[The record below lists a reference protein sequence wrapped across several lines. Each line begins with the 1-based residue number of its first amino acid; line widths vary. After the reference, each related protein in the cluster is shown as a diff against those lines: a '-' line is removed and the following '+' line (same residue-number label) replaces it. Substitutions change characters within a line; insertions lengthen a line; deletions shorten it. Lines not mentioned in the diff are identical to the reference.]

1 MWLALALLHDAERA
15 GDVTG
20 YLLKHYPWA
29 VDAVKECN
37 RGTHSGKVYGD
48 MREFIRSV
56 EQLTK
61 KMLEA
66 H

>member
-1 MWLALALLHDAERA
+1 MHDADRA

-20 YLLKHYPWA
+20 YLFKNHPWA

-56 EQLTK
+56 EKLTK
-61 KMLEA
+61 QMLGA
-66 H
+66 KR